1 MTINGNMKGII
12 TADVVGSTKIP
23 QNQRGMLPDV
33 LQQLVAQLQTICPM
47 RLEIYRGDSFQIV
60 VEQYEKSP
68 LVAALLRVGMISK
81 SIDKSS
87 RLDARMSIGIGEVS
101 YVGAS
106 VGQSDGEAF
115 VLSGRTFE
123 SLGKQRLA
131 ITTADKGVNDELSVL
146 AIILDDM
153 LSHLTLAQSKAVFEF
168 LFEPGITQKS
178 IAEKLDMTPQMISKA
193 LRAANAA
200 ILALVL
206 NRMEVV
212 LTNNLSK

>member
-1 MTINGNMKGII
+1 MINDHMKGII

-23 QNQRGMLPDV
+23 QNQRGMLPEV
-33 LQQLVAQLQTICPM
+33 LQQLVAQLQSICPL

-68 LVAALLRVGMISK
+68 IIAALIRVGMISK
-81 SIDKSS
+81 SINKSS
-87 RLDARMSIGIGEVS
+87 RLDARMSVGIGEVT

-123 SLGKQRLA
+123 ALGKQRLA
-131 ITTADKGVNDELSVL
+131 ITTADKEVNEELSVL
-146 AIILDDM
+146 SIIVDDM
-153 LSHLTLAQSKAVFEF
+153 LSHLTLAQSKAVFEY
-168 LFEPGITQKS
+168 LFEPRTTQKT
-178 IAEKLDMTPQMISKA
+178 IAEKLDMTPQMISKT
-193 LRAANAA
+193 LRASNAA

-212 LTNNLSK
+212 LTNNLNK